1 MAAAPHGAEAAHGA
15 AEGAAHAT
23 VFPPFD
29 ATTFAHQ
36 LVWFAI
42 SFGLLYFILSR
53 VALPK
58 VQAVL
63 DNRAA
68 TLKRD
73 IDAAAQQSA
82 SAEAARAEME
92 KSIADARAQS
102 RKLIDDMRAA
112 AQAELAAEA
121 AKSEQSLAAQ
131 AAEAEKRIAGMRGAA
146 LAQVAG
152 MADDLARDI
161 VGRLAPGAR

>member
-1 MAAAPHGAEAAHGA
+1 MAAAPHGAEHAAEAAHG
-15 AEGAAHAT
+15 GG

-29 ATTFAHQ
+29 ASTFAHQ

-42 SFGLLYFILSR
+42 TFGALYLILSR

-82 SAEAARAEME
+82 AAEAARADME
-92 KSIADARAQS
+92 KSIADARTQS
-102 RKLIDDMRAA
+102 RKMIDDMRAS
-112 AQAELAAEA
+112 AQAELSAEA
-121 AKSEQSLAAQ
+121 AKSEQALAAQ
-131 AAEAEKRIAGMRGAA
+131 AAAAETRIRDMRTAA
-146 LAQVAG
+146 LAQVSSV
-152 MADDLARDI
+152 ADDLARDI